1 MVSPGCPVVYGG
13 FTSNVDMRSGAPAFG
28 TPEQTKAAHATGQ
41 LCRRYGVPFRSSN
54 TNASNCV
61 DAQAAYESEMSLW
74 GAVMGHANLVFHVAG
89 WLEGGLTGSFE
100 KLIVDV
106 EMLQMMAAYLTPIE
120 INEDAL
126 AVAAIQET
134 PPAGHF
140 FGSSHTLAR
149 YKTAFYEPIVSDRR
163 NYETWME
170 TGSRTAAERANVIWK
185 RLLADYEPPPLD
197 AAIDEALRAF
207 MAKRADSLADSEAI
221 VR

>member
-1 MVSPGCPVVYGG
+1 
-13 FTSNVDMRSGAPAFG
+13 
-28 TPEQTKAAHATGQ
+28 
-41 LCRRYGVPFRSSN
+41 
-54 TNASNCV
+54 
-61 DAQAAYESEMSLW
+61 
-74 GAVMGHANLVFHVAG
+74 
-89 WLEGGLTGSFE
+89 
-100 KLIVDV
+100 
-106 EMLQMMAAYLTPIE
+106 MMAAYLAPME
-120 INEDAL
+120 INEDTL

-163 NYETWME
+163 NYETWLE
-170 TGSRTAAERANVIWK
+170 TGSRTAGERANVIWK

-197 AAIDEALRAF
+197 AAIDETLRAF

>member
-1 MVSPGCPVVYGG
+1 
-13 FTSNVDMRSGAPAFG
+13 
-28 TPEQTKAAHATGQ
+28 
-41 LCRRYGVPFRSSN
+41 
-54 TNASNCV
+54 
-61 DAQAAYESEMSLW
+61 
-74 GAVMGHANLVFHVAG
+74 MGHANLVFHAAG

-106 EMLQMMAAYLTPIE
+106 EVLQMMAAYLSPME

-170 TGSRTAAERANVIWK
+170 TGIRTTAERANVIWK
-185 RLLADYEPPPLD
+185 RLLADYEPPLD